1 MDLKGKT
8 VLFLGSSVT
17 YGAASGGV
25 SFVESAAK
33 KCGFNYV
40 KEAVSG
46 TTLADID
53 ENSYVSRLKM
63 VDKKPRIDLFVC
75 QLSTN
80 DSYRGVPLEKTKE
93 AIIFII
99 DYVNKTFGCPVV
111 FYTGT
116 KFNSRGYG
124 ESVKMLLNLQKEYR
138 FGCLNLWD
146 DEDMQSVSD
155 EDYKRFMKDGVHPT
169 LEGYRDWWTPKFI
182 DFFEK
187 SKLL

>member
-1 MDLKGKT
+1 M
-8 VLFLGSSVT
+8 FLGSSVT
-17 YGAASGGV
+17 YGATSGGV
-25 SFVESAAK
+25 SFVEFTAK

-46 TTLADID
+46 TTLADIG
-53 ENSYVSRLKM
+53 ENSYVSRFKK
-63 VDKKPRIDLFVC
+63 VDKNLKIDLFVC

-80 DSYRGVPLEKTKE
+80 DSYKGVPIEETKR

-99 DYVNKTFGCPVV
+99 DYVKKTFGCPVV

-116 KFNSRGYG
+116 RFNSCGYG
-124 ESVKMLLNLQKEYR
+124 ESVKMLLKLQKEYC

-146 DEDMQSVSD
+146 DEDMQSVNN
-155 EDYKRFMKDGVHPT
+155 EDYKRFMKDSVHPT
-169 LEGYRDWWTPKFI
+169 LEGYRDWWAPKFVE
-182 DFFEK
+182 FFEK